1 MFKGTLIPTPSGRVN
16 TATAQGQ
23 KCSLSQFPDRRF
35 LPRNIM
41 KDMELVPLATCWK
54 MQGYLFKWESM
65 ELLLCSFT
73 DESTEIA

>member
-1 MFKGTLIPTPSGRVN
+1 
-16 TATAQGQ
+16 
-23 KCSLSQFPDRRF
+23 
-35 LPRNIM
+35 M